1 MMPFSDTVNRLQG
14 LGADKW
20 AVHFRAR
27 ALAAAG
33 REIIELT
40 IGEPDRTPD
49 PAILDALTKSLM
61 AGRTRYS
68 DGRGE
73 PAVLDALAAKYSA
86 RTGREVTRSN
96 ILTVPGTQA
105 ALFSTIAALAGSGT
119 EVALPDPYYATY
131 EGVIAASGASLRAV
145 PMTAEDGFRLTPAA
159 LEAAITPATRVLL
172 LNNPHNPTGTV
183 LTAPEVAA
191 IAEVC
196 ARHDLWIVSDE
207 VYEALI
213 FDGPDRFASPFDMAE
228 YADRTIALSS
238 ISKSEAVP
246 GFRSGWIAGPASV
259 CARIQPLIEMMFF
272 GNQPFIADAT
282 AYALTHPSPTA
293 GALRADY
300 ARRAALAASILAQA
314 PSLKPMMPQSGMF
327 LMLDVRGTG
336 RDGLGFAEGLLD
348 AQSVAVMPGNAF
360 GTQAAGF
367 VRLSLTVPDARLTE
381 ACQRIASH
389 AASLQALARDRTAA
403 AAS

>member
-1 MMPFSDTVNRLQG
+1 MLPFSDTVNRLQG
-14 LGADKW
+14 LGAEKW

-40 IGEPDRTPD
+40 IGEPDRAPD
-49 PAILDALTKSLM
+49 PSILGALTDALA
-61 AGRTRYS
+61 AGRIRYS

-73 PAVLDALAAKYSA
+73 PALRDALAEKYTA
-86 RTGREVTRSN
+86 RSGRVVARDN
-96 ILTVPGTQA
+96 ILAVPGTQA
-105 ALFSTIAALAGSGT
+105 ALFSTIAALAGPGT

-131 EGVIAASGASLRAV
+131 EGVIAASGASLRPV
-145 PMTAEDGFRLTPAA
+145 PMLAEDGFRLTPAA

-183 LTAPEVAA
+183 LTAAEVAA
-191 IAEVC
+191 VAEVC
-196 ARHDLWIVSDE
+196 ARYDLWIVSDE

-213 FDGPDRFASPFDMAE
+213 FDAESAFASPFDMAE
-228 YADRTIALSS
+228 HAERTVVVSS

-246 GFRSGWIAGPASV
+246 GFRSGWIAGPAAFCTRV
-259 CARIQPLIEMMFF
+259 QPLVEMMFF

-282 AYALTHPSPTA
+282 THALRQPSPTA
-293 GALRADY
+293 AALRGDY
-300 ARRAALAASILAQA
+300 LRRATLAADILAAAPGLKAMLPQA
-314 PSLKPMMPQSGMF
+314 GMF

-336 RDGLGFAEGLLD
+336 LDGLGFAETLLD

-360 GTQAAGF
+360 GAQAAGF
-367 VRLSLTVPDARLTE
+367 VRLSLTVPDDRLAE
-381 ACQRIASH
+381 ACRRV
-389 AASLQALARDRTAA
+389 AAHGDSLNSRPLAA
-403 AAS
+403 AASA